1 MIETMGSSLL
11 VVLTFH
17 EQKTKGFNPVKGSK
31 VGNVLHAEKLTED
44 GETLSSSLAFHSL
57 DFSREYG
64 CQNLSRYVLI
74 TNTWQ
79 VALS

>member
-31 VGNVLHAEKLTED
+31 VGNVLHAEKPTED
-44 GETLSSSLAFHSL
+44 GETLSSSLVGFFSRVWMPKPLSLRPNHKYLAGSSFL
-57 DFSREYG
+57 DFS
-64 CQNLSRYVLI
+64 
-74 TNTWQ
+74 
-79 VALS
+79 